1 MEVTLQYV
9 SGPFPARRKFI
20 LRRAS
25 NSFASR
31 SLPAGS
37 LRKAA
42 TPNRRTI
49 LGLASAVMLLTLTA
63 FSQSITLGAPL
74 NGATLSS
81 PVQVIVKA
89 SGGNSPVGA
98 IWIYVDDRPVYKTSA
113 SSVNTS
119 INLSPGSHHI
129 VPVAWNTAGQALTNS
144 AHITVTSHAGLYVSA
159 PSAGAN
165 VSSPV
170 RFTASAAAESGR
182 TINAMRIYVDSTN
195 AFTVRAPS
203 LNRTLNISAGRHSI
217 SMQAWDNTGAV
228 YVKNFSVNVGASA
241 QAQTPNVAML
251 RFHDNFNA
259 VSEWMSH
266 LSAPSGALLYV
277 PTLIDPYFANIA
289 AIGMTKDP
297 NRMPQVTE
305 WINWYVN
312 HLNWPDRWGLY
323 GTTYNWNVSSNGT
336 ETPTNDADSTDSYA
350 ATFLSVVWNAWQTGN
365 PQARSLISG
374 LSYQLDV
381 IGGVIILTQQ
391 SDGLTW
397 AKPDYQIK
405 YLMDNCEAYRGL
417 RDLASLY
424 QYAFGDT
431 AKAGYYNAAA
441 ASVQKGLLRMWLN
454 GTWAVYRDDLG
465 RNIGANMST
474 WYPDATAQVFPVL
487 MGVVASS
494 DYRASESYA
503 AFNAAWP
510 GWPVLSYNAQD
521 AFPWCLV
528 GDAAATM
535 GDAVRLSTYI
545 NSIQNK
551 YVNTGF
557 PWPFYNAEAGWFIRA
572 NSFMVGNG
580 L

>member
-1 MEVTLQYV
+1 
-9 SGPFPARRKFI
+9 
-20 LRRAS
+20 
-25 NSFASR
+25 
-31 SLPAGS
+31 
-37 LRKAA
+37 
-42 TPNRRTI
+42 
-49 LGLASAVMLLTLTA
+49 MLLTLTA
-63 FSQSITLGAPL
+63 FSQSVTLGSPV

-81 PVQVIVKA
+81 PVRVIAKA
-89 SGGNSPVGA
+89 SGGNYPVGA
-98 IWIYVDDRPVYKTSA
+98 IWIYVDNQPVYKTSA
-113 SSVNTS
+113 SAVNTS
-119 INLSPGSHHI
+119 IKLSPGSHHI
-129 VPVAWNTAGQALTNS
+129 VPVAWDTTGKAFTRS
-144 AHITVTSHAGLYVSA
+144 AYITVTNHSGVYVSA
-159 PSAGAN
+159 PSAGAT

-170 RFTASAAAESGR
+170 RFTASAAAPSGR
-182 TINAMRIYVDSTN
+182 SIHALRIYVDSRN
-195 AFTVRAPS
+195 AYNVGGAS
-203 LNRTLNISAGRHSI
+203 LKTALDISAGMHRI
-217 SMQAWDNTGAV
+217 SLRAWDNTGAV
-228 YVKNFSVNVGASA
+228 YVKNFRVNVGASA
-241 QAQTPNVAML
+241 KLQATLPFQN
-251 RFHDNFNA
+251 NFNA

-277 PTLIDPYFANIA
+277 PTMIDPYFANIA

-297 NRMPQVTE
+297 NRMPQVTA
-305 WINWYVN
+305 WINWYVS
-312 HLNWPDRWGLY
+312 HLNWPDKWGLY

-381 IGGVIILTQQ
+381 IGGVIIQTQQ

-424 QYAFGDT
+424 QYAFGDV
-431 AKAGYYNAAA
+431 AKAAYYNAAA
-441 ASVQKGLLRMWLN
+441 DSMQKALSSMWLN
-454 GTWAVYRDDLG
+454 GTWAVYRDNLG
-465 RNIGANMST
+465 RNIGPNMST
-474 WYPDATAQVFPVL
+474 WYADATAQVFPVL

-494 DYRASESYA
+494 DYRAQQSYA

-521 AFPWCLV
+521 GFPWCLV
-528 GDAAATM
+528 AEAAATM
-535 GDAVRLSTYI
+535 GDEGRLSVYI
-545 NSIQNK
+545 NSMQEK

-572 NSFMVGNG
+572 NSFMAGRG

>member
-1 MEVTLQYV
+1 MEVTLRYV

-25 NSFASR
+25 NSFV
-31 SLPAGS
+31 SLPASS
-37 LRKAA
+37 LTKTATSTLKAS
-42 TPNRRTI
+42 
-49 LGLASAVMLLTLTA
+49 LGFVFVVALLTLTA
-63 FSQSITLGAPL
+63 FSQSVTLGAPA
-74 NGATLSS
+74 NGATVSS
-81 PVQVIVKA
+81 PVQVIANA
-89 SGGNSPVGA
+89 SGGNTAISA
-98 IWIYVDDRPVYKTSA
+98 IWIYVDNQPVYKASA
-113 SSVNTS
+113 SSVQTS

-129 VPVAWNTAGQALTNS
+129 VPVAWNTTGQAFTNS
-144 AHITVTSHAGLYVSA
+144 AYITVTDNAGVYVSA
-159 PSAGAN
+159 PSAGET

-170 RFTASAAAESGR
+170 NFTASAAAPSGR
-182 TINAMRIYVDSTN
+182 TINAMRIYVDSSN
-195 AFTVRAPS
+195 AYTVAAAS
-203 LNRTLNISAGRHSI
+203 INTALSISAGTHSI

-228 YVKNFSVNVGASA
+228 YVNNFGVTVSPSA
-241 QAQTPNVAML
+241 NSQVQSSATAQFQN
-251 RFHDNFNA
+251 NFNA

-266 LSAPSGALLYV
+266 LSASSGALLYT
-277 PTLIDPYFANIA
+277 PALIDPYFANIA

-297 NRMPQVTE
+297 NRMPQVTA
-305 WINWYVN
+305 WINWYIN
-312 HLNWPDRWGLY
+312 HLNWPDKWGLY
-323 GTTYNWNVSSNGT
+323 GTTYNWSVGSNDT

-350 ATFLSVVWNAWQTGN
+350 GTFLSVVWNAWQTGN

-381 IGGVIILTQQ
+381 IGGVIIQTQQ

-424 QYAFGDT
+424 QYAFGDA
-431 AKAGYYNAAA
+431 AKAAYYNAAA
-441 ASVQKGLLRMWLN
+441 DSMQTGVLTMWLN
-454 GTWAVYRDDLG
+454 GTWAVYRDNLG
-465 RNIGANMST
+465 RNIAPNMGT

-494 DYRASESYA
+494 DYRAQQSYS

-521 AFPWCLV
+521 EFPWCLV
-528 GDAAATM
+528 ADAAAAM
-535 GDAVRLSTYI
+535 ADDGRLSIYI
-545 NSIQNK
+545 TSIQNQ

-557 PWPFYNAEAGWFIRA
+557 PWPFYNAEGGWFIRA
-572 NSFMVGNG
+572 NNFMLGRG

>member
-1 MEVTLQYV
+1 LRYVT
-9 SGPFPARRKFI
+9 GPFPARRKFI

-25 NSFASR
+25 NSFAPY
-31 SLPAGS
+31 SLPASS
-37 LRKAA
+37 LRKTA
-42 TPNRRTI
+42 TATLPTA
-49 LGLASAVMLLTLTA
+49 LALASSVMFLTLSA
-63 FSQSITLGAPL
+63 LPQSISLGAPR
-74 NGATLSS
+74 NGATVSS
-81 PVQVIVKA
+81 PVQVIATA
-89 SGGNSPVGA
+89 SGGNAPVGA
-98 IWIYVDDRPVYKTSA
+98 IWIYVDNQAVYKTSA
-113 SSVNTS
+113 SSVHTS

-129 VPVAWNTAGQALTNS
+129 VPVAWNTSGQAFTNS
-144 AHITVTSHAGLYVSA
+144 AYITVTKKAGVYVSA
-159 PSAGAN
+159 PSAGATI
-165 VSSPV
+165 SSPV
-170 RFTASAAAESGR
+170 RFTASAAAPSGR
-182 TINAMRIYVDSTN
+182 TINAMRIYVDSRN
-195 AFTVRAPS
+195 DYTVAAAS
-203 LNRTLNISAGRHSI
+203 LNTALSISGGTHSI

-228 YVKNFSVNVGASA
+228 YVKNFSVIVAASSA
-241 QAQTPNVAML
+241 KSATPSLTTM
-251 RFHDNFNA
+251 RFQSNFNA

-266 LSAPSGALLYV
+266 LSAPSGALLYT
-277 PTLIDPYFANIA
+277 PSQIDPYFANLA
-289 AIGMTKDP
+289 AIGMTKDAL
-297 NRMPQVTE
+297 RMPQVTA
-305 WINWYVN
+305 WINWYIN
-312 HLNWPDRWGLY
+312 HLNWPDKWGLY
-323 GTTYNWNVSSNGT
+323 GTTYNWSVASNGT

-350 ATFLSVVWNAWQTGN
+350 ATFLSLVWNAWQTGN

-381 IGGVIILTQQ
+381 IGGVIIQTQQ

-397 AKPDYQIK
+397 AKPDYKIK

-431 AKAGYYNAAA
+431 AKAAYYNAAA
-441 ASVQKGLLRMWLN
+441 ASVQRGLSSMWLN

-465 RNIGANMST
+465 RNISPKTST

-494 DYRASESYA
+494 DYRALESYS

-545 NSIQNK
+545 DSIQKK

-572 NSFMVGNG
+572 NSFMVGRG